1 MPIYDITTY
10 TNLADTVKQLALM
23 VGFGKVNDPAGSED
37 TAVQQ
42 MISAV
47 NQAGADMMNLY
58 DWQNLCKRG
67 EILIEADYEGQPE
80 KSFDLPGDFWSFID
94 QTQWNK
100 DTRLPALGPV
110 SPQAW
115 MQLEVRNPKIVL
127 TFLWQIREGKLWIQ
141 TPPAPGN
148 GQRFVFMYITR
159 GWVRDADNSDLYKN
173 MATKNGDVILFDDY
187 LVVLLARVKWQS
199 IKGFD
204 ATAAMADFRLNYENR
219 KGRNKG
225 APVLSMVSNA
235 GLPYLNM
242 LSNVPDSGY
251 GGVNA

>member
-10 TNLADTVKQLALM
+10 SNLANTVNQLAVM
-23 VGFGKVNDPAGSED
+23 VGMTKPKDAAGSDD
-37 TAVQQ
+37 TAIQQ
-42 MISAV
+42 MVSAV

-58 DWQNLCKRG
+58 DWQSLCRRG
-67 EILIEADYEGQPE
+67 EILIEADFAGQSE
-80 KSFDLPGDFWSFID
+80 KSFALPQDFWSFID

-115 MQLEVRNPKIVL
+115 MQLEVRNPKIVQ
-127 TFLWQIREGKLWIQ
+127 TFLWQIRDGKLWIQ
-141 TPPAPGN
+141 SPPAPGN

-159 GWVRDADNSDLYKN
+159 GWVRDADNPDLYKN
-173 MATKNGDVILFDDY
+173 MATKNGDLILFDDY
-187 LVVLLARVKWQS
+187 LVVLLARVKWQAM
-199 IKGFD
+199 KGFD
-204 ATAAMADFRLNYENR
+204 ATAAMNDFRLNYENR

-225 APVLSMVSNA
+225 APVLSLVSNA

-242 LSNVPDSGY
+242 LSNVPDTGY
-251 GGVNA
+251 GGVNV